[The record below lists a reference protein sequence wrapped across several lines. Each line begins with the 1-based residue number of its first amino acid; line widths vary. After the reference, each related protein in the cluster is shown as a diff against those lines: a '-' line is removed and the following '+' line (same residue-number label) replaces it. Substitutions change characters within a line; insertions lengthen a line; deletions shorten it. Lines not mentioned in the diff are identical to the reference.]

1 MTAAGTSGMTRA
13 MRIVSWNI
21 NSIRPRIHLIEQL
34 RDALDPDV
42 ICLQETKVEDALFP
56 GDPIRALGYEHLAI
70 FGMKSYHGVAVL
82 SRLPMD
88 NVERHHWCGK
98 DDTRHLEVHLPGGIE
113 LHNLYIPAGGD
124 VPDAE
129 ANEKFDHKLRF
140 FTEQAAWWKA
150 RKSDKAKRI
159 LLGDLNVAPLETD
172 VWSHKQLLKVVSH
185 TPIEVEHY
193 DRMFD
198 AFGGVDAIREI
209 IAPEEK
215 LYSWW
220 SYRAKDWRA
229 ADKGRRLDHVWLTD
243 ALKPQLKDAFVHKD
257 ARGWEK
263 TSDHAPVI
271 VDLAV

>member
-1 MTAAGTSGMTRA
+1 MTPG

-34 RDALDPDV
+34 RQALDPDV
-42 ICLQETKVEDALFP
+42 VCLQEIKVEDAKFP
-56 GDPIRALGYEHLAI
+56 GAALAELGFDHQSI
-70 FGMKSYHGVAVL
+70 FGMRSYHGVAVL
-82 SRLPMD
+82 SRLPLGD
-88 NVERHHWCGK
+88 GVRHHWCDK
-98 DDTRHLEVHLPGGIE
+98 DDTRHLQVELPGGVE

-124 VPDAE
+124 EPDPE
-129 ANEKFDHKLRF
+129 INDKFAHKLRF
-140 FTEQAAWWKA
+140 FNEQTDWWAKRQA
-150 RKSDKAKRI
+150 PDAKRI

-198 AFGGVDAIREI
+198 AFGGIDAIREI
-209 IAPEEK
+209 VPSEEK

-229 ADKGRRLDHVWLTD
+229 ADKGRRLDHVWMTP
-243 ALKPQLKDAFVHKD
+243 ALRPALKDAFVFKD

-263 TSDHAPVI
+263 ASDHAPVVI
-271 VDLAV
+271 DLDL